1 MIYFIIGIVGSI
13 LWIAFEMWK
22 APLLREN
29 PDGSWTT
36 IRKEKKIID
45 FFKKKTKTQQLWML
59 NSPKAFS
66 NP

>member
-36 IRKEKKIID
+36 IRKEKKIMD
-45 FFKKKTKTQQLWML
+45 FFKKKSKTQ
-59 NSPKAFS
+59 
-66 NP
+66 

>member
-1 MIYFIIGIVGSI
+1 MII
-13 LWIAFEMWK
+13 LILILLWIWIAFELWK

-45 FFKKKTKTQQLWML
+45 FFKKKTKTQ
-59 NSPKAFS
+59 
-66 NP
+66 